1 MKDKPI
7 WICEEEKGGEEHSAA
22 AVSQEGAGLLRAT
35 QWDAVGRG
43 TLGVAGTELGSDADA
58 PSCSRKISDQGL
70 RRTPC
75 HLQLCK
81 TLHTASLTEA
91 LIPTGNSSELFG
103 IILTTN
109 IIII

>member
-1 MKDKPI
+1 M
-7 WICEEEKGGEEHSAA
+7 GEEHSAA
-22 AVSQEGAGLLRAT
+22 AVSREGAGPLCAT
-35 QWDAVGRG
+35 QWDAVGSG
-43 TLGVAGTELGSDADA
+43 TLGVAGTELGGDADV

-81 TLHTASLTEA
+81 TLHTASLSEA
-91 LIPTGNSSELFG
+91 LIPTGNISELFG